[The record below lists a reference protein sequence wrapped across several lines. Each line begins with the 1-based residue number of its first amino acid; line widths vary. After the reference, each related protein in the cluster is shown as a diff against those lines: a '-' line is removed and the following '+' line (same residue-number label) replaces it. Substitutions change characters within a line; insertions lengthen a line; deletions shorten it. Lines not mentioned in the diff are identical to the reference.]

1 MSSEIQSE
9 ITKKESNASEPNT
22 FWDSSWSVTNFL
34 SQCDIFGQPVP
45 AFNIKGKEK
54 VTTAVGGFL
63 STFILAVTL
72 GYSI

>member
-1 MSSEIQSE
+1 MPDEMPSEN
-9 ITKKESNASEPNT
+9 KKSESNASEPNT
-22 FWDSSWSVTNFL
+22 FWDSPWSVTNFL

-54 VTTAVGGFL
+54 ITTAVGGL
-63 STFILAVTL
+63 LTAFILAVTL